1 MLSIA
6 KLLTTLS
13 LAATSSMAL
22 IEVVGTHE
30 NLYLGAPIDQPLS
43 FRFNR
48 QDATYIAPHF
58 AWINIPAGARL
69 TIESPDGT
77 QKIEYTNLNQTN
89 FYTKSIQGDTA
100 LLTYTPPTNGTSGQ
114 DAFFV
119 DKFAHGFPDASPD
132 DVAATPCGTG
142 NLRTAVCLKDSEP
155 IKYQK
160 AQAIA
165 RLFIDGSDLCTG
177 WLFGSEGHLVTNHHC
192 IMDKSRAGNTQF
204 EFGAECPK
212 CNENTTSTSRFTCP
226 GEIVATSSTII
237 YTSAENDFTLVKMN
251 LEPGVSLAK
260 YGYLQARASG
270 PVLNEPIYITQHP
283 SGRPTRIAT
292 ALQDGSVGTIEDLS
306 VRSCVMDEVAYSLA
320 TEGGSSGSPVLSA
333 TENVVVAL
341 HNCGGCSTK
350 DGSQLS
356 RGVKINKVIAELT
369 KANVLPKD
377 ALANGAAPQPSS
389 ISPTPTTESPKST
402 AAPST
407 GAPTPTAKTTIVPTT
422 VVPTPTPS
430 NQFTT
435 VPTTSTT
442 QPKPTST
449 TQKPRKTCAPKSRKP
464 TTPTPSTT
472 NTPSASTSPQ
482 PSTAIPTMPTTT
494 TTPSTKVPTPSGDCK
509 GCTGCYSKSLGSC
522 LSADYNKA
530 TCASYSYFQTIW
542 CGN

>member
-69 TIESPDGT
+69 TIESPDGA

-132 DVAATPCGTG
+132 DVAATPCGKG
-142 NLRTAVCLKDSEP
+142 NLRTALCLKSSDP

-165 RLFIDGSDLCTG
+165 RLFIDGSGLCTG

-192 IMDKSRAGNTQF
+192 IMDKATAGNTQF

-212 CNENTTSTSRFTCP
+212 CNENTTSASRFTCP

-283 SGRPTRIAT
+283 SGGPTKIAT
-292 ALQDGSVGTIEDLS
+292 ALQDGSLGTIEDMS
-306 VRSCVMDEVAYSLA
+306 VRSCVKDEVAYSLF
-320 TEGGSSGSPVLSA
+320 TQGGSSGSPVLSA

-341 HNCGGCSTK
+341 HNCGGCSVK
-350 DGSQLS
+350 DGSQLA
-356 RGVKINKVIAELT
+356 RGVKIDKVIAELT

-402 AAPST
+402 AAPTST
-407 GAPTPTAKTTIVPTT
+407 PNPTAKTTIVPTT
-422 VVPTPTPS
+422 AAPIPTPTYQS
-430 NQFTT
+430 TT
-435 VPTTSTT
+435 VPTSSTT
-442 QPKPTST
+442 QPQPTST

-464 TTPTPSTT
+464 ATPSPSTASTPST
-472 NTPSASTSPQ
+472 SASPQ
-482 PSTAIPTMPTTT
+482 PSTVTPMKPTTT
-494 TTPSTKVPTPSGDCK
+494 TPATKVPTPSGDCK

-522 LSADYNKA
+522 LSADYDKA